1 MPNPLV
7 PSHSGGTL
15 NIPALLAAP
24 SRLNDV
30 IARLT
35 ADQLVMDAF
44 FTSSPVK
51 VEGGGLVYSVLK
63 HGSNRL
69 TRDAKQRTPGAE
81 YEMSGSELPM
91 DLATP
96 QDWGS
101 KIEILDEHRD
111 RQDAITLAN
120 KLVQLSNTIAAKL
133 DAVAL
138 AAIDAALTQHSIQPI
153 PGHNWSTLV
162 TVGPEDQLTPNS
174 DRPHADFATAGLAA
188 RMDDIGIGTLDTL
201 VCHPQEEARLKIGYG
216 VDLPGVLAAAGIKT
230 IRTTVQATPGTAYL
244 VETGRAGH
252 VQFERPMTTDVIDSR
267 HTRSQFVQTYA
278 VPAFAVSRPGA
289 VRKITGL
296 AG

>member
-7 PSHSGGTL
+7 PTHSGGTL

-63 HGSNRL
+63 HGSNYL
-69 TRDAKQRTPGAE
+69 ARDAEQRAPGAE
-81 YEMSGSELPM
+81 YVMSGHELPM
-91 DLATP
+91 SLATP

-101 KIEILDEHRD
+101 KIQILDEHRD

-138 AAIDAALTQHSIQPI
+138 AAIDAALAEHSIQPI

-162 TVGPEDQLTPNS
+162 TVGPETQLTPNS
-174 DRPHADFATAGLAA
+174 ERPHADFATAGLAA

-216 VDLPGVLAAAGIKT
+216 VDLPGVLAAAGIKK

-252 VQFERPMTTDVIDSR
+252 VQFERPMTTEVIDDR
-267 HTRSQFVQTYA
+267 HHRAQFIQSYA